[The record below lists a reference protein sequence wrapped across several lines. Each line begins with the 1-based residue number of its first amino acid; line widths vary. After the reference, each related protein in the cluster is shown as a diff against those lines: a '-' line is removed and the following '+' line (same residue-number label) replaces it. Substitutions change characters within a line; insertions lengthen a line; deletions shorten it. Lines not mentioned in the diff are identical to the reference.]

1 MDLHSHLS
9 NAEPAAIEAQY
20 RQFLA
25 DPNSVDP
32 SWRHFF
38 LGFDFAQRVYGEEAL
53 ESGGTSGSASSGV
66 AMGPKE
72 FRVINLI
79 HAYRTRGH
87 LFTKTNPVRARRDY
101 SPDLSIAHFGL
112 EEGDLDTVFEAG
124 SEVGIGAA
132 SLRDIIAH
140 LEETYCHSIG
150 IEYMYIREPER
161 WEWFKDHIELANR
174 PVLSEAEKKQIFK
187 KLNQATVFE
196 EFLQKKFV
204 GQKRFSVE
212 GGESVLPALDAI
224 VERGSELGAKEFII
238 GMAHRG
244 RLNTL
249 AHILNKPYADIFEEF
264 AGKAY
269 DHDDDFDGDVK
280 YHMGYSTD
288 FEADTG
294 VPIHITL
301 APNPS
306 HLEAVD
312 PVVGG
317 IARAR
322 IDREHHD
329 ENAVVPIL
337 VHGDAAVAGQGV
349 VYEVVQMAQLD
360 GYRSGGTIHL
370 VVNNQV
376 GFTTNYLDARSSIY
390 CTDVAKATH
399 CPVFH
404 VNADD
409 AEAVVTAVRIALEYR
424 QRWHRDVFI
433 DLLGYRKYGH
443 NEGDEPKFTQPKLYK
458 AIQQHPNAREL
469 YLQQLE
475 SEGLMDRAKAD
486 AMRAEI
492 EGKLDAAMEEAKTT
506 ETIHVT
512 NFLAGLWQDF
522 RVKQPG
528 DDAMEVWTGFDR
540 ERLGQLA
547 DALCSLPEDR
557 KYFRKVMKL
566 FKDRRTMI
574 EEDRL
579 DWGLGELLA
588 YGTLLVEGHPV
599 RVSGQDV
606 ERGTFS
612 HRHAVVKTEDT
623 EEERIPLN
631 HLEEGQETLSI
642 YNSNLSEYGVMGFDF
657 GYAYGTP
664 EGLTIWE
671 AQFGDFNNGAQ
682 IIIDQFL
689 TSGEDKWNAPNGLT
703 LFLPHGYE
711 GMGSEHSSGRM
722 ERYLQLCA
730 GDNIQVANPT
740 TPANHFHLLR
750 RQVLRPFRKPL
761 VVFTPKKL
769 LRYPDAVST
778 MAELAEGKF
787 RAVIDDPQRGGSS
800 ADGVKHVVLCSG
812 KFYYDLLEERKKRV
826 QAGEMDSLA
835 LVRLEQ
841 LYPFPT
847 AELGAILDR
856 YEGATLCWA
865 QEEPS
870 NMGALAHLHRFGPGV
885 TRFFARPE
893 SASPAAGSPVVHAER
908 HQAVID
914 SVFQLG

>member
-9 NAEPAAIEAQY
+9 NAEPAAIEALY

-32 SWRHFF
+32 TWRHFF
-38 LGFDFAQRVYGEEAL
+38 LGFDFAQRVYGEDAL
-53 ESGGTSGSASSGV
+53 ESGGASGSAQGGAV
-66 AMGPKE
+66 APKE

-79 HAYRTRGH
+79 HAYRNRGH

-112 EEGDLDTVFEAG
+112 DEADLDSVFEAG

-212 GGESVLPALDAI
+212 GGESLLPALDAI
-224 VERGSELGAKEFII
+224 VERGSELGAVEFII

-249 AHILNKPYADIFEEF
+249 AHILNKPYTDIFEEF

-269 DHDDDFDGDVK
+269 DHGEDFDGDVK

-312 PVVGG
+312 PVVEGM
-317 IARAR
+317 ARAR
-322 IDREHHD
+322 IDREYKD
-329 ENAVVPIL
+329 EKAVVPIL

-349 VYEVVQMAQLD
+349 VYEVVQMAELD
-360 GYRSGGTIHL
+360 GYRTGGTIHL

-433 DLLGYRKYGH
+433 DLLGFRKYGH
-443 NEGDEPKFTQPKLYK
+443 NEGDEPKITQPKLYK

-469 YLQQLE
+469 YFQQLE
-475 SEGLMDRAKAD
+475 SEGLMNRADAE
-486 AMRAEI
+486 AMRAVVEA
-492 EGKLDAAMEEAKTT
+492 KLDKAMEAAKAS
-506 ETIHVT
+506 EKIHVT
-512 NFLAGLWQDF
+512 NFLDGLWQDY

-540 ERLGQLA
+540 DRLGRLA
-547 DALCSLPEDR
+547 DALCSLPEDK

-566 FKDRRTMI
+566 FKDRRAMI
-574 EEDRL
+574 EGDRL

-631 HLEEGQETLSI
+631 HLEDGQETLTI
-642 YNSNLSEYGVMGFDF
+642 YNSHLSEYGVMGFDF

-689 TSGEDKWNAPNGLT
+689 AAGEDKWNAPNGLT

-730 GDNIQVANPT
+730 GDNMQVANPT

-769 LRYPDAVST
+769 LRYPDAVSS
-778 MAELAEGKF
+778 MADLAEGKF
-787 RAVIDDPQRGGSS
+787 QAVIDDPQRAGSS
-800 ADGVKHVVLCSG
+800 ADSVKNVVLCSG
-812 KFYYDLLEERKKRV
+812 KFYYDLLEERKRRV

-835 LVRLEQ
+835 LVRLEH
-841 LYPFPT
+841 LYPFPN
-847 AELGAILDR
+847 AELGAVLDR
-856 YEGATLCWA
+856 YEGASLCWA

-870 NMGALAHLHRFGPGV
+870 NMGAYAHLHRFGPGV
-885 TRFFARPE
+885 KQFFARPE

-908 HQAVID
+908 HNAVMD
-914 SVFQLG
+914 SVFGLG

>member
-32 SWRHFF
+32 TWRHFF
-38 LGFDFAQRVYGEEAL
+38 LGFDFAQRIYGEETL
-53 ESGGTSGSASSGV
+53 ESGGTSGSASGGA

-112 EEGDLDTVFEAG
+112 EEVDLDTVFEAG

-132 SLRDIIAH
+132 PLRDIIAH

-212 GGESVLPALDAI
+212 GGESLLPALDAI

-269 DHDDDFDGDVK
+269 DHGDDFDGDVK

-360 GYRSGGTIHL
+360 GYRTGGTIHL

-475 SEGLMDRAKAD
+475 AEGLMDRATAET
-486 AMRAEI
+486 MRAEI
-492 EGKLDAAMEEAKTT
+492 EGKLDTAMEEAKTT
-506 ETIHVT
+506 ETITVT

-540 ERLGQLA
+540 ERLGKLA

-787 RAVIDDPQRGGSS
+787 QAVIDDPQRGGSS

-826 QAGEMDSLA
+826 QAGEMDSIA

-914 SVFQLG
+914 FVFQLG

>member
-9 NAEPAAIEAQY
+9 NAEPAAIEALY

-32 SWRHFF
+32 TWRHFF

-53 ESGGTSGSASSGV
+53 ESGGASGSPAGGA
-66 AMGPKE
+66 AMAPKE

-112 EEGDLDTVFEAG
+112 EEADLETVFEAG
-124 SEVGIGAA
+124 SEIGIGA
-132 SLRDIIAH
+132 SPLRDIIAH

-212 GGESVLPALDAI
+212 GGESLLPALDAI
-224 VERGSELGAKEFII
+224 VERGTELGAKEFII

-249 AHILNKPYADIFEEF
+249 AHILNKPYTDIFEEF

-269 DHDDDFDGDVK
+269 DHGDDFDGDVK

-306 HLEAVD
+306 HLEGVD

-322 IDREHHD
+322 IDREHRTED
-329 ENAVVPIL
+329 AVVPIL

-475 SEGLMDRAKAD
+475 AEGLMDRGAAE
-486 AMRAEI
+486 AMRAEV
-492 EGKLDAAMEEAKTT
+492 EGKLDKAMEAAKSS
-506 ETIHVT
+506 EKIHVT
-512 NFLAGLWQDF
+512 NFLDGLWQDY
-522 RVKQPG
+522 RMKQLG
-528 DDAMEVWTGFDR
+528 DDAMEVWTGFDQ
-540 ERLGQLA
+540 ERLGRLA
-547 DALCSLPEDR
+547 DALCSLPEDK

-566 FKDRRTMI
+566 FKDRRAMI
-574 EEDRL
+574 EGDRL

-612 HRHAVVKTEDT
+612 HRHAVVKAEDT

-642 YNSNLSEYGVMGFDF
+642 YNSHLSEYGVMGFDF

-689 TSGEDKWNAPNGLT
+689 SAGEDKWNAPNGLT

-730 GDNIQVANPT
+730 QDNMQVANPT

-778 MAELAEGKF
+778 MADLAEGKF
-787 RAVIDDPQRGGSS
+787 QSVIDDPQRGGSS

-826 QAGEMDSLA
+826 QAGEMDSIA

-870 NMGALAHLHRFGPGV
+870 NMGAFAHLHRFGPGV

-914 SVFQLG
+914 SVFKLG

>member
-9 NAEPAAIEAQY
+9 NAEPAAIEALY

-32 SWRHFF
+32 TWRHFF
-38 LGFDFAQRVYGEEAL
+38 LGFDFAQRVYGEDAL
-53 ESGGTSGSASSGV
+53 EPGSASGSAQGGAV
-66 AMGPKE
+66 APKE

-112 EEGDLDTVFEAG
+112 DEADLDSVFEAG

-212 GGESVLPALDAI
+212 GGESLLPALDAI
-224 VERGSELGAKEFII
+224 VERGSELGAVEFII

-249 AHILNKPYADIFEEF
+249 AHILNKPYTDIFQEF
-264 AGKAY
+264 AGKAF
-269 DHDDDFDGDVK
+269 DHGEDFDGDVK

-312 PVVGG
+312 PVVEGM
-317 IARAR
+317 ARAR
-322 IDREHHD
+322 IDREYKN
-329 ENAVVPIL
+329 EKAVVPIL

-349 VYEVVQMAQLD
+349 VYEVVQMAELD
-360 GYRSGGTIHL
+360 GYRTGGTIHL

-433 DLLGYRKYGH
+433 DLLGFRKYGH
-443 NEGDEPKFTQPKLYK
+443 NEGDEPKFTQPKLYQ

-469 YLQQLE
+469 YFQQLE
-475 SEGLMDRAKAD
+475 SEGLMNRADAEGMRAVVEAKLDKAMEAAKAS
-486 AMRAEI
+486 E
-492 EGKLDAAMEEAKTT
+492 K
-506 ETIHVT
+506 IHVT
-512 NFLAGLWQDF
+512 NFLDGLWQDY

-540 ERLGQLA
+540 DRLGRLA
-547 DALCSLPEDR
+547 GALCSLPEDK

-566 FKDRRTMI
+566 FKDRRAMI
-574 EEDRL
+574 EGDRL

-631 HLEEGQETLSI
+631 HLEDGQETLTI
-642 YNSNLSEYGVMGFDF
+642 FNSHLSEYGVMGFDF

-689 TSGEDKWNAPNGLT
+689 AAGEDKWNAPNGLT

-730 GDNIQVANPT
+730 GDNMQVANPT
-740 TPANHFHLLR
+740 TPANQFHLLR

-769 LRYPDAVST
+769 LRYPDAVSS
-778 MAELAEGKF
+778 MADLAEGKF
-787 RAVIDDPQRGGSS
+787 QAVIDDPQRAGSS
-800 ADGVKHVVLCSG
+800 ADSVKNVVLCSG
-812 KFYYDLLEERKKRV
+812 KFYYDLLEERKRRV

-841 LYPFPT
+841 LYPFPN
-847 AELGAILDR
+847 AELGAVLDR

-870 NMGALAHLHRFGPGV
+870 NMGAYAHLHRFGPGV
-885 TRFFARPE
+885 KQFFARPE

-908 HQAVID
+908 HNAVMD
-914 SVFQLG
+914 SVFGLG

>member
-9 NAEPAAIEAQY
+9 NAEPAAIEALY
-20 RQFLA
+20 RKFLS

-32 SWRHFF
+32 TWRHFF
-38 LGFDFAQRVYGEEAL
+38 LGFDFAQRVYGEDAL
-53 ESGGTSGSASSGV
+53 EGGSTGSSGA

-87 LFTKTNPVRARRDY
+87 LFTKTNPVRERRDY
-101 SPDLSIAHFGL
+101 RPDLSIAHFGL
-112 EEGDLDTVFEAG
+112 EESDLDTVFEAG
-124 SEVGIGAA
+124 SEVGIGPA

-161 WEWFKDHIELANR
+161 WTWFKEHIELANR
-174 PVLSEAEKKQIFK
+174 PVLSAEEKKQIFK

-212 GGESVLPALDAI
+212 GGESMLPALDAI
-224 VERGSELGAKEFII
+224 VERGTELGAKEFII

-249 AHILNKPYADIFEEF
+249 AHILNKPYTDIFEEF

-269 DHDDDFDGDVK
+269 DHGEDFDGDVK
-280 YHMGYSTD
+280 SHRGYSTALR
-288 FEADTG
+288 ADPG
-294 VPIHITL
+294 KPVHITL

-312 PVVGG
+312 PVVEG

-322 IDREHHD
+322 IDREHHAED
-329 ENAVVPIL
+329 AVVPIL

-360 GYRSGGTIHL
+360 GYRTGGTIHL

-376 GFTTNYLDARSSIY
+376 GFTTNYLDARSSTY

-458 AIQQHPNAREL
+458 AIQQHYNAREI

-475 SEGLMDRAKAD
+475 SEGLMDRNAAD
-486 AMRAEI
+486 AMRAEV
-492 EGKLDAAMEEAKTT
+492 ENKLDAAMEQAKSA
-506 ETIHVT
+506 EKIHVT
-512 NFLAGLWQDF
+512 NFLDGLWQDY
-522 RVKQPG
+522 RMKQPG

-540 ERLGQLA
+540 ERLGRLA
-547 DALCSLPEDR
+547 DALCSLPEDK

-574 EEDRL
+574 GEDRL

-623 EEERIPLN
+623 EEERVPLN
-631 HLEEGQETLSI
+631 HLEEGQESLSI

-689 TSGEDKWNAPNGLT
+689 SAGEDKWNAPNGLT

-730 GDNIQVANPT
+730 QDNMQVANPT

-778 MAELAEGKF
+778 MADLAEGKF
-787 RAVIDDPQRGGSS
+787 QAVIDDPQRAGSS
-800 ADGVKHVVLCSG
+800 ADSVKHVVLCSG

-826 QAGEMDSLA
+826 QAGEMDHIA

-847 AELGAILDR
+847 AELGAVLDR

-870 NMGALAHLHRFGPGV
+870 NMGAFAHLHRFGPGV

-893 SASPAAGSPVVHAER
+893 SASPAAGSPMVHAER

-914 SVFQLG
+914 SIFQLG

>member
-9 NAEPAAIEAQY
+9 NAEPAAVEALY
-20 RQFLA
+20 RQFLE
-25 DPNSVDP
+25 DPSLVDP

-38 LGFDFAQRVYGEEAL
+38 LGFDFAQRIYGEETLTSGGGAA
-53 ESGGTSGSASSGV
+53 ESGQAGTS

-101 SPDLSIAHFGL
+101 SPDLGIAHFGL
-112 EEGDLDTVFEAG
+112 EESDMDTVFEAG

-140 LEETYCHSIG
+140 LEATYCHSIG
-150 IEYMYIREPER
+150 IEYMYMREPER
-161 WEWFKDHIELANR
+161 WSWFKDHIELANR
-174 PVLSEAEKKQIFK
+174 PVLGKEEKQQIFR

-212 GGESVLPALDAI
+212 GGESLLPALDAI

-269 DHDDDFDGDVK
+269 DNGDDFDGDVK

-288 FEADTG
+288 LTADNG
-294 VPIHITL
+294 NPVHITL

-312 PVVGG
+312 PVVEG

-322 IDREHHD
+322 IDRGHQNED
-329 ENAVVPIL
+329 AVVPIL
-337 VHGDAAVAGQGV
+337 VHGDAALSGQGV

-360 GYRSGGTIHL
+360 GYRTGGTIHL

-376 GFTTNYLDARSSIY
+376 GFTTNYLDGRSSIY

-458 AIQQHPNAREL
+458 AIQRHPNAREL

-475 SEGLMDRAKAD
+475 GEGLMDRATAD
-486 AMRAEI
+486 GMRAEL
-492 EGKLDAAMEEAKTT
+492 ESQLDAAMEQAKGAGK
-506 ETIHVT
+506 IYVT
-512 NFLAGLWQDF
+512 NFLEKLWGDF
-522 RVKQPG
+522 RMKKPG

-540 ERLGQLA
+540 TRLGQLA
-547 DALCSLPEDR
+547 ESGAVKSGPHLHGIIAGLFHPEISPQLLQEVGHINLACSLGLLHR
-557 KYFRKVMKL
+557 RIKL
-566 FKDRRTMI
+566 RFELGAHAIRRGAVHEALALQLLQVELPGIRMPLNGLV
-574 EEDRL
+574 EL
-579 DWGLGELLA
+579 GLGEFGFVALVVAVLPVAEQVDEDVTVPALA
-588 YGTLLVEGHPV
+588 VFQRDADGGHHGLGIVRIDVEDRTVGRLGDIGAIDTGTAVQVVCGKTDLVVDHQVDGASGAVSIELGHLDHLIHHPL
-599 RVSGQDV
+599 SGQCRV
-606 ERGTFS
+606 TM
-612 HRHAVVKTEDT
+612 HEDG
-623 EEERIPLN
+623 
-631 HLEEGQETLSI
+631 H
-642 YNSNLSEYGVMGFDF
+642 
-657 GYAYGTP
+657 
-664 EGLTIWE
+664 
-671 AQFGDFNNGAQ
+671 
-682 IIIDQFL
+682 
-689 TSGEDKWNAPNGLT
+689 
-703 LFLPHGYE
+703 
-711 GMGSEHSSGRM
+711 
-722 ERYLQLCA
+722 
-730 GDNIQVANPT
+730 
-740 TPANHFHLLR
+740 
-750 RQVLRPFRKPL
+750 
-761 VVFTPKKL
+761 
-769 LRYPDAVST
+769 
-778 MAELAEGKF
+778 
-787 RAVIDDPQRGGSS
+787 
-800 ADGVKHVVLCSG
+800 DGVLILMAPVDPRPG
-812 KFYYDLLEERKKRV
+812 D
-826 QAGEMDSLA
+826 A
-835 LVRLEQ
+835 LHDRIHRLE
-841 LYPFPT
+841 
-847 AELGAILDR
+847 
-856 YEGATLCWA
+856 
-865 QEEPS
+865 
-870 NMGALAHLHRFGPGV
+870 V
-885 TRFFARPE
+885 
-893 SASPAAGSPVVHAER
+893 
-908 HQAVID
+908 
-914 SVFQLG
+914 

>member
-1 MDLHSHLS
+1 MDPHSHLS

-25 DPNSVDP
+25 DPDSVDP
-32 SWRHFF
+32 TWRNFF
-38 LGFDFAQRVYGEEAL
+38 LGFDFAQRIYGEEAL
-53 ESGGTSGSASSGV
+53 ETGSASGPV
-66 AMGPKE
+66 PEGAAMGPKE
-72 FRVINLI
+72 FRAINLI

-101 SPDLSIAHFGL
+101 TPDLSIANFGL
-112 EEGDLDTVFEAG
+112 EESDLDTVFEAG
-124 SEVGIGAA
+124 SEIGIGAA
-132 SLRDIIAH
+132 PLRDIITH

-161 WEWFKDHIELANR
+161 WNWFKDHIELTNR

-212 GGESVLPALDAI
+212 GGESLLPALDAI
-224 VERGSELGAKEFII
+224 VERGSELGGKEFII

-249 AHILNKPYADIFEEF
+249 AHILNKPYAEIFEEF
-264 AGKAY
+264 VGKAY
-269 DHDDDFDGDVK
+269 DNGDDFDGDVK

-288 FEADTG
+288 FNADTG
-294 VPIHITL
+294 IPIHITL

-322 IDREHHD
+322 IDRAHHD
-329 ENAVVPIL
+329 EDAVVPIL

-360 GYRSGGTIHL
+360 GYRNGGTIHL
-370 VVNNQV
+370 VVNNQI

-458 AIQQHPNAREL
+458 AIQKHPSAREL

-475 SEGLMDRAKAD
+475 AEGLMDREAAA

-492 EGKLDAAMEEAKTT
+492 EGKLDAAMEEAKSSKK
-506 ETIHVT
+506 IHVT
-512 NFLAGLWQDF
+512 NFLENLWQDY
-522 RVKQPG
+522 RMKQPG

-540 ERLGQLA
+540 ERLGRLA
-547 DALCSLPEDR
+547 DALCSLPGEK
-557 KYFRKVMKL
+557 KYFRKVQRL
-566 FKDRRTMI
+566 FKDRRTMV

-631 HLEEGQETLSI
+631 HVEEGQAELSI
-642 YNSNLSEYGVMGFDF
+642 YNSHLSEYGVMGFDF
-657 GYAYGTP
+657 GYAYGAP
-664 EGLTIWE
+664 EGLTVWE

-778 MAELAEGKF
+778 MADLAEGKF
-787 RAVIDDPQRGGSS
+787 KAIIDDPQRAGSS
-800 ADGVKHVVLCSG
+800 AGGVEHVVLCSG

-826 QAGEMDSLA
+826 QAGEMDSVA
-835 LVRLEQ
+835 LVRIEQ

-847 AELGAILDR
+847 AELGAVLDR
-856 YEGATLCWA
+856 YEGAELCWA

-870 NMGALAHLHRFGPGV
+870 NMGALTHLQRFGPGV
-885 TRFFARPE
+885 TRFLARPE

-914 SVFQLG
+914 SVFQLS